1 MMTSRQ
7 FSTLHLINSSRMA
20 NQKTYEII
28 EAANILLSLSREQ
41 VANHLDRATHD
52 TCRRSTRRKFT
63 NPKYNDFEL

>member
-1 MMTSRQ
+1 
-7 FSTLHLINSSRMA
+7 MA